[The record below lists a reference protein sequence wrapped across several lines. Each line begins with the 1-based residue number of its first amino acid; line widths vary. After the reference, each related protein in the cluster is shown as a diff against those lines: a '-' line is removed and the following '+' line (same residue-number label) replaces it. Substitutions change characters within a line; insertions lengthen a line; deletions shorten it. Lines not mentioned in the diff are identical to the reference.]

1 MRKPKTNGGAVVIV
15 RRPVIPIRKLPSVNA
30 TQRAMTTAYSD
41 QCRHSRSLRYA
52 FAVLSVIIMENDWG
66 RIPPGWAGG
75 GRAFKKGYVLYNART
90 ALERLRTRLEPLDF
104 DVDYSITG

>member
-1 MRKPKTNGGAVVIV
+1 
-15 RRPVIPIRKLPSVNA
+15 
-30 TQRAMTTAYSD
+30 
-41 QCRHSRSLRYA
+41 
-52 FAVLSVIIMENDWG
+52 MENDWG